1 MLKQLYSYQLKVLV
15 GVRWD
20 RRDFLELNLYVYGGD
35 NNRIIVYNMG
45 EWPEREK
52 KEIFR
57 IILWT
62 FVIKIKN

>member
-45 EWPEREK
+45 E
-52 KEIFR
+52 
-57 IILWT
+57 
-62 FVIKIKN
+62 